1 MTQNVCFNNLLVML
15 ADYVLYQPCRF
26 DSQCYAV
33 SFYSI
38 LARYNRLKKSVSV
51 FTLLPVSGKCF

>member
-1 MTQNVCFNNLLVML
+1 ML